1 MQQINMKI
9 VFIIDK
15 YTHKKGKEEGSLIL
29 HQKSKGCAFYCP
41 NSIILRPAFFLL
53 GAILVWWDSS
63 DIFCSK
69 WIEWYEEGNRVYLT
83 SSMYFLLIIESMIS
97 RTIHAILLH
106 SFSYI
111 ARMMP
116 NQFEIILNFGIDIFK
131 FYCNIWVASLSFSA
145 RSCANILG
153 LWFINQKE
161 VSTHL

>member
-97 RTIHAILLH
+97 RTIHAILLR
-106 SFSYI
+106 SFSYMQEWCQIKLRSFWTLALTFSSFI
-111 ARMMP
+111 AT
-116 NQFEIILNFGIDIFK
+116 FELPAWVSLPEVVQIF
-131 FYCNIWVASLSFSA
+131 
-145 RSCANILG
+145 LG
-153 LWFINQKE
+153 YD
-161 VSTHL
+161 S

>member
-15 YTHKKGKEEGSLIL
+15 YTQKKGKEEGSLIL

-69 WIEWYEEGNRVYLT
+69 WIEWYEEGKRVYLT
-83 SSMYFLLIIESMIS
+83 SPMYFLLIIESMIS
-97 RTIHAILLH
+97 QTIHAILITFFYLPSMQEWCQINLVCNLK
-106 SFSYI
+106 SFWTLALTFSSFI
-111 ARMMP
+111 AT
-116 NQFEIILNFGIDIFK
+116 FELPARVSVPEVVQIF
-131 FYCNIWVASLSFSA
+131 
-145 RSCANILG
+145 LG
-153 LWFINQKE
+153 YD
-161 VSTHL
+161 S